1 MKKFGFGVDIGGTT
15 VKLGIFQMDG
25 TLLDKW
31 EIPTDT
37 TNSGAAILDDVATAI
52 SGKMK
57 ERNIEI
63 KDVEGIGLGIPGPV
77 TKGIVK
83 SCVNLGWGTFNVEDV
98 LSEKTGLP
106 VKAANDANVAALG
119 EYWQGGGK
127 GYKNAVMVTLGTG
140 VGGGI
145 IIDGKI
151 LDGAHGGAGEIGHMH
166 VDDEETQACG
176 CGNKGCL
183 EQYASATGIVTMA
196 KRKLK
201 EETRQTVLRD
211 VDGITAKDIFDAAKA
226 KDEVAAELVDKLCC
240 ILGKSIAGIAC
251 VVDPDVII
259 VGGGVSRAGDI
270 LIEGVKKYFLQY
282 AFLAHREIKIVLAT
296 LGNDAGIYG
305 CVGQLL

>member
-1 MKKFGFGVDIGGTT
+1 M
-15 VKLGIFQMDG
+15 
-25 TLLDKW
+25 
-31 EIPTDT
+31 
-37 TNSGAAILDDVATAI
+37 
-52 SGKMK
+52 
-57 ERNIEI
+57 
-63 KDVEGIGLGIPGPV
+63 
-77 TKGIVK
+77 
-83 SCVNLGWGTFNVEDV
+83 
-98 LSEKTGLP
+98 
-106 VKAANDANVAALG
+106 
-119 EYWQGGGK
+119 
-127 GYKNAVMVTLGTG
+127 
-140 VGGGI
+140 
-145 IIDGKI
+145 
-151 LDGAHGGAGEIGHMH
+151 
-166 VDDEETQACG
+166 
-176 CGNKGCL
+176 
-183 EQYASATGIVTMA
+183 
-196 KRKLK
+196 K

>member
-1 MKKFGFGVDIGGTT
+1 MKKYGFGVDIGGTT
-15 VKLGIFQMDG
+15 VKLGLFQMDG
-25 TLLDKW
+25 TLLEKW

-37 TNSGAAILDDVATAI
+37 TNSGAAILDDVAASI
-52 SGKMK
+52 SGKMQ

-83 SCVNLGWGTFNVEDV
+83 SCVNLGWGTFNVEDA
-98 LSEKTGLP
+98 LGEKTGLP

-211 VDGITAKDIFDAAKA
+211 IDEITAKDIFDAAKA
-226 KDEVAAELVDKLCC
+226 GDEVAAELVDKLC
-240 ILGKSIAGIAC
+240 
-251 VVDPDVII
+251 
-259 VGGGVSRAGDI
+259 
-270 LIEGVKKYFLQY
+270 
-282 AFLAHREIKIVLAT
+282 
-296 LGNDAGIYG
+296 
-305 CVGQLL
+305 